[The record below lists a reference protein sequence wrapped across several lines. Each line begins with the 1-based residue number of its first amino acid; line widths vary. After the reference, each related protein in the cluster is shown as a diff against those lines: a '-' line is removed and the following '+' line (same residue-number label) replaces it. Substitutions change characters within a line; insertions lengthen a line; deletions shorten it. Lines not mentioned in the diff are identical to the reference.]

1 MAVNSTNSPK
11 SAAQAIARTITGA
24 TVRDSASAFRGL
36 LYFPVKVGSRSPI
49 TVYEAE
55 RGKFEGDVTVI
66 VAFDGRADAK
76 SVVGNTQDKFA
87 AFAKANSLAEGA
99 DPGDATKRGWKMTC
113 SQVVAACESV
123 APAKEEQQQPVQS
136 ISAPVFDLDAILKDP
151 ATRAKLL
158 AALLGS

>member
-1 MAVNSTNSPK
+1 MAVNSTNPK

-76 SVVGNTQDKFA
+76 SVVGTTQDKFA
-87 AFAKANSLAEGA
+87 AFAKANSLTEAA

-123 APAKEEQQQPVQS
+123 APSKEEQQPVQA
-136 ISAPVFDLDAILKDP
+136 ISAPAFDLDAILKDP
-151 ATRAKLL
+151 AAKARLL